1 MTSPTE
7 EYRFTGFAF
16 PTTTPVPD
24 QLFDELLS
32 ILSGAELKVLL
43 YIIRRTFGFKKE
55 SDDISL
61 NQMLNGIVRK
71 DGTVL
76 DQGVGLSKPTL
87 LGALRSLK
95 EKNILLS
102 ERRSSEN
109 HGNEP
114 SRYRLNIVSH
124 IHAMP
129 GANTHQKALEIEA
142 PPPLVK
148 KLDQGVVKKF
158 DQGLVKKSTPQQ
170 TVIQETDLQQQKVR
184 ISNNNSGGA
193 LPPSATPAR
202 PGVVVALVDLGI
214 ARSVATRLAER
225 YSAERIQE
233 KITFLHYLQEED
245 PEKISNP
252 KGWLRRA
259 IEEDYAEPDG
269 YRSPQELEQERQK
282 REREQQERQAE
293 TDRVLESR
301 RIHAEEQEQLRQE
314 RLKHRHELL
323 TNAERKYG
331 TTDAQ
336 RAMWATVREELTVTL
351 SDSFKPFVQ
360 DAYLLTVDAQGTA
373 VIGTFD
379 LIAQEM
385 LGQRL
390 AKRITKDLQRVHESV
405 SSISVVLLNDNGK
418 VVAG

>member
-114 SRYRLNIVSH
+114 SRYRLNIVSP

-129 GANTHQKALEIEA
+129 GANTHQKAQEIET

-170 TVIQETDLQQQKVR
+170 TVIQQTDLQQQKER

-193 LPPSATPAR
+193 LPPSAMAAP
-202 PGVVVALVDLGI
+202 PGVVVALIDLGI
-214 ARSVATRLAER
+214 ARSVANRLTER

-314 RLKHRHELL
+314 RLKHRHKLL
-323 TNAERKYG
+323 THAEREYG

-360 DAYLLTVDAQGTA
+360 DAYLLTVDPQGTA

>member
-129 GANTHQKALEIEA
+129 GANTHQKAQEIET

-170 TVIQETDLQQQKVR
+170 TVVQQTDLQQQKER

-193 LPPSATPAR
+193 LPPSAPSA
-202 PGVVVALVDLGI
+202 PSGVVVALIDLGI

-225 YSAERIQE
+225 YSAERISE
-233 KITFLHYLQEED
+233 KIAFSEYLQATSPD
-245 PEKISNP
+245 KISNP

-259 IEEDYAEPDG
+259 IEEDYAAPDG
-269 YRSPQELEQERQK
+269 YRSPAEREKEAQK
-282 REREQQERQAE
+282 RSQEAEERRQQAALQEESRRLFEQQEKAEREQQRARREAAVRQAE
-293 TDRVLESR
+293 
-301 RIHAEEQEQLRQE
+301 A
-314 RLKHRHELL
+314 
-323 TNAERKYG
+323 AYG
-331 TTDAQ
+331 TTAEQRDIWQQVRADLNDTLFDSQ
-336 RAMWATVREELTVTL
+336 RA
-351 SDSFKPFVQ
+351 FIQ
-360 DAYLLTVDAQGTA
+360 DAYILTVDADGKA
-373 VIGTFD
+373 IIGTFTT
-379 LIAQEM
+379 LAQEM
-385 LGQRL
+385 LGRRL
-390 AKRITKDLQRVHESV
+390 AKRITKDLHRVHESV

>member
-114 SRYRLNIVSH
+114 SRYQLNIVSS
-124 IHAMP
+124 IHVMP
-129 GANTHQKALEIEA
+129 GSNTHQKAQEIETS
-142 PPPLVK
+142 PPLVK

-170 TVIQETDLQQQKVR
+170 TAVSYTHLTLPTSDLV
-184 ISNNNSGGA
+184 
-193 LPPSATPAR
+193 
-202 PGVVVALVDLGI
+202 
-214 ARSVATRLAER
+214 
-225 YSAERIQE
+225 
-233 KITFLHYLQEED
+233 
-245 PEKISNP
+245 
-252 KGWLRRA
+252 
-259 IEEDYAEPDG
+259 
-269 YRSPQELEQERQK
+269 
-282 REREQQERQAE
+282 
-293 TDRVLESR
+293 
-301 RIHAEEQEQLRQE
+301 
-314 RLKHRHELL
+314 
-323 TNAERKYG
+323 
-331 TTDAQ
+331 
-336 RAMWATVREELTVTL
+336 
-351 SDSFKPFVQ
+351 
-360 DAYLLTVDAQGTA
+360 
-373 VIGTFD
+373 
-379 LIAQEM
+379 
-385 LGQRL
+385 
-390 AKRITKDLQRVHESV
+390 
-405 SSISVVLLNDNGK
+405 
-418 VVAG
+418 